1 MTGPL
6 ADHARSQSFAVCD
19 ALRRHRR
26 TLAENLPPH
35 TSIRTHQRNGWLIG
49 DDSFSGDFDLDPHL
63 ASELLHALVTSGQC
77 SASDWVHDVADS
89 GHTGDPGTLARLYEE
104 GRNNLVGPGSIVG
117 NLNTGL
123 GAAHAA
129 HALSLKRNI
138 DAGAQTL
145 LRRAAPSVKINHS
158 VTLYDANTTGKG
170 KPRPKLR
177 IRNLPIQSVQPAL
190 GPHAK
195 HNPRTQTTT
204 AALKAADLKQLTPR
218 ISPLRHL
225 YAGSLIGSGVLT
237 FAPSLAL
244 DMAASI
250 SRDTQGA
257 LRFDSRAF
265 MLASARSQ
273 SGNLLGFGFSTA
285 TSAILLW
292 AGASALPVIL
302 FSFGVGFGIQVL
314 WNASIGPD
322 LAESQARR
330 LLDN

>member
-63 ASELLHALVTSGQC
+63 AGELLHALVASGQC
-77 SASDWVHDVADS
+77 SASDWMHDFAGR
-89 GHTGDPGTLARLYEE
+89 GHTGDSGTLARLYEE

-138 DAGAQTL
+138 DAGTQTL
-145 LRRAAPSVKINHS
+145 IRRAAPSVKINHY
-158 VTLYDANTTGKG
+158 VTLYDGNTTGNG

-177 IRNLPIQSVQPAL
+177 IRNLTIQSVQPAL

-195 HNPRTQTTT
+195 HNPRTRTTT
-204 AALKAADLKQLTPR
+204 AALKAADLDKLTPR
-218 ISPLRHL
+218 LSPLRHL
-225 YAGSLIGSGVLT
+225 YAGGLIGSGVLT

-244 DMAASI
+244 DIAANV

-257 LRFDSRAF
+257 LRFDSRGF

-273 SGNLLGFGFSTA
+273 SGNAVGFGVSTVMSIA
-285 TSAILLW
+285 LLW
-292 AGASALPVIL
+292 SGLHALPVIL
-302 FSFGVGFGIQVL
+302 IAFGTGFIAQVA
-314 WNASIGPD
+314 WNISPGPD
-322 LAESQARR
+322 LAESRVQR
-330 LLDN
+330 LVDN

>member
-1 MTGPL
+1 M
-6 ADHARSQSFAVCD
+6 
-19 ALRRHRR
+19 
-26 TLAENLPPH
+26 
-35 TSIRTHQRNGWLIG
+35 I
-49 DDSFSGDFDLDPHL
+49 
-63 ASELLHALVTSGQC
+63 
-77 SASDWVHDVADS
+77 
-89 GHTGDPGTLARLYEE
+89 
-104 GRNNLVGPGSIVG
+104 
-117 NLNTGL
+117 
-123 GAAHAA
+123 
-129 HALSLKRNI
+129 
-138 DAGAQTL
+138 
-145 LRRAAPSVKINHS
+145 RRASPSARINHY
-158 VTLYDANTTGKG
+158 VALYDGNTTGKG

-177 IRNLPIQSVQPAL
+177 ISNMPIQTVQPAL

-204 AALKAADLKQLTPR
+204 AALKGADLKKLTR
-218 ISPLRHL
+218 TISPLRHL

-265 MLASARSQ
+265 VLASARSQ

-292 AGASALPVIL
+292 GGASALPVIL
-302 FSFGVGFGIQVL
+302 FSFGIGFGIQVL

>member
-26 TLAENLPPH
+26 TLAENLPAQ

-49 DDSFSGDFDLDPHL
+49 DDSFSGDFDIDPHL
-63 ASELLHALVTSGQC
+63 ADQLLNALVTSGQC
-77 SASDWVHDVADS
+77 SASDWTRDFADRGRS
-89 GHTGDPGTLARLYEE
+89 GDSGTLARLYEE
-104 GRNNLVGPGSIVG
+104 GRNNLAGPGSILG

-129 HALSLKRNI
+129 HALSLQRGI

-145 LRRAAPSVKINHS
+145 IRRASPSVKINHY
-158 VTLYDANTTGKG
+158 VTLYDGNATGKG

-177 IRNLPIQSVQPAL
+177 MRNMPIQTVQPAL

-204 AALKAADLKQLTPR
+204 AALNAADFKKLTPS
-218 ISPLRHL
+218 ISPLRHP

-244 DMAASI
+244 DLAANI

-273 SGNLLGFGFSTA
+273 SGNALGFGFSTIMSIA
-285 TSAILLW
+285 LL
-292 AGASALPVIL
+292 SLNFSTLPVIL
-302 FSFGVGFGIQVL
+302 FSFGAGYFVQLV
-314 WNASIGPD
+314 WNASTGPD
-322 LAESQARR
+322 FAESQVQRV
-330 LLDN
+330 LDN

>member
-26 TLAENLPPH
+26 TLADHTPAH

-49 DDSFSGDFDLDPHL
+49 DDSFSGDFDIDPHL
-63 ASELLHALVTSGQC
+63 ADPLLSALVTSGQC
-77 SASDWVHDVADS
+77 SASDWVHDFADRGRS
-89 GHTGDPGTLARLYEE
+89 GDPGTLARLYEE
-104 GRNNLVGPGSIVG
+104 GRNNLVGPGSIIG

-129 HALSLKRNI
+129 HALSLQRNI

-145 LRRAAPSVKINHS
+145 IRRASPSVRINHY
-158 VTLYDANTTGKG
+158 VTLYDGNTTGKG

-177 IRNLPIQSVQPAL
+177 ISNMPIQTVQPAL

-204 AALKAADLKQLTPR
+204 AALKAADLKKLTPR

-265 MLASARSQ
+265 VLASARSQ
-273 SGNLLGFGFSTA
+273 SGNAIGFGVSM
-285 TSAILLW
+285 IMPIGLLW
-292 AGASALPVIL
+292 GGLNALPVIL
-302 FSFGVGFGIQVL
+302 IAFGTGFVAQVA
-314 WNASIGPD
+314 WNMSTGPN
-322 LAESQARR
+322 LAESRVQR

>member
-26 TLAENLPPH
+26 TLAENLPAH

-49 DDSFSGDFDLDPHL
+49 DDSFNGDFDIDPHL
-63 ASELLHALVTSGQC
+63 ADPLLNALVTSGQC
-77 SASDWVHDVADS
+77 SASDWTHDFADGRS
-89 GHTGDPGTLARLYEE
+89 GDSGTLARLYEE
-104 GRNNLVGPGSIVG
+104 GRNNLAGPGSILG

-129 HALSLKRNI
+129 HALSLQRNI

-145 LRRAAPSVKINHS
+145 IRRASPSVKINHY
-158 VTLYDANTTGKG
+158 VTLYDGNTTGKG
-170 KPRPKLR
+170 KPRPKLC
-177 IRNLPIQSVQPAL
+177 IRNMPIQTVQPAL

-204 AALKAADLKQLTPR
+204 AALNAADLKKLTPR

-265 MLASARSQ
+265 MLASARTQ
-273 SGNLLGFGFSTA
+273 SGNAVAFGISTIMSIA
-285 TSAILLW
+285 LLW
-292 AGASALPVIL
+292 GGLNALPVIL
-302 FSFGVGFGIQVL
+302 IAFGTGFVAQVA
-314 WNASIGPD
+314 WNMSTGPN
-322 LAESQARR
+322 LAESRVQR